1 MATFPAAVSA
11 AANDARVDTFDTGTG
26 TPTLV
31 VYDSGFVTA
40 LITFNLDGTNAFGS
54 STAACPSVATATG
67 LPISASAANTGT
79 AAGVRGF
86 DRDGTQVY
94 ESTDVG
100 TSGNE
105 VVLSSTSI
113 TSGQS
118 FDLTSFT
125 ISQPCS

>member
-11 AANDARVDTFDTGTG
+11 AANDARVDSFDTGTG

-31 VYDSGFVTA
+31 VYDSGWSTA
-40 LITFNLDGTNAFGS
+40 LITFDLDGTNAFGA
-54 STAACPSVATATG
+54 STSACPSVATATG
-67 LPISASAANTGT
+67 LPISATASATAT

-100 TSGNE
+100 TSGTE

-113 TSGQS
+113 TSGQT
-118 FDLTSFT
+118 FDLTAFT